1 MTISDEKIHTPEDK
15 LQALKAL
22 VDAGEAQLDAGQC
35 SPFDEAAVERIKR
48 RGREMLAQRRSCGSK
63 L

>member
-15 LQALKAL
+15 LQAHKTL

-35 SPFDEAAVERIKR
+35 SPFDEAAVERIRR
-48 RGREMLAQRRSCGSK
+48 RGREMLAAMRKAKG